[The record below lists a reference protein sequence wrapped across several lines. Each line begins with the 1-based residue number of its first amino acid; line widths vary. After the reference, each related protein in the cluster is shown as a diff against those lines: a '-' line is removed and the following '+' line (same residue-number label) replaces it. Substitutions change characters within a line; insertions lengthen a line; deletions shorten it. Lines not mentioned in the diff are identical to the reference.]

1 MIVPGYFLPES
12 FTAAEVASLDFGRVQ
27 VQVPVLTPALT
38 GEVIGSIT
46 RARDRYLATLPIH
59 AILGVIDRA
68 VARWLDPEYP
78 LREMA
83 KTALPEVT
91 GLSQPMIASTL
102 PKMLEGY
109 RRDRLLRLLEDELG
123 DPLVLDGFR
132 PRAGG
137 YSRVFGPKLIT
148 HVFSGNIPALAVP
161 GLISALLVKSASLAK
176 ASSEEPIFPA
186 LFARSLAE
194 EDPRLGECLAV
205 LWWKGGD
212 EALEEIVFS
221 RADVV
226 VAYGT
231 DRAMESIRT
240 QVKGRFIRHGHKL
253 SFGIIGREALSNA
266 EQVAQDAAY
275 DVSLFDQQGCLSPH
289 LFYVEEG
296 GAISPEGFAHALTN
310 AMEVLE
316 QRLPRGRISREEAL
330 KVLQLRGAYEFKEI
344 AGKGVIVYAGEGM
357 AWTVIY
363 EEDPTFLPSCL
374 NRTVR
379 VKPVKD
385 IFEVLDL
392 VAPFRPYLSTA
403 GLAVSPDR
411 LVPLADGLGRLGVS
425 RICPIGRMQHPPIS
439 WHHDGRFQI
448 LDLLRWVDLEL
459 DTGCWM
465 LDASLPSSSPTSNI

>member
-1 MIVPGYFLPES
+1 MIVPGYFLPDPLK
-12 FTAAEVASLDFGRVQ
+12 AVEVASLDFGRVQ
-27 VQVPVLTPALT
+27 VQVPVLTPALL
-38 GEVIGSIT
+38 GEVIDTIT
-46 RARDRYLATLPIH
+46 EARDRYLATLSIYT
-59 AILGVIDRA
+59 IIDTIDRTIT
-68 VARWLDPEYP
+68 RWLDPGYP
-78 LREMA
+78 LRKMA

-123 DPLVLDGFR
+123 DPLILDGFR

-186 LFARSLAE
+186 LFASSLAE

-212 EALEEIVFS
+212 EALEEIAFS
-221 RADVV
+221 HSDVV

-231 DRAMESIRT
+231 DEAVESIRAK
-240 QVKGRFIRHGHKL
+240 VKGRFIGHGHKL
-253 SFGIIGREALSNA
+253 SFGIVGREALLSLEEVA
-266 EQVAQDAAY
+266 EKAAY

-296 GAISPEGFAHALTN
+296 GAIGSEGFAEALAN
-310 AMEVLE
+310 AMAELE
-316 QRLPRGRISREEAL
+316 KRLPRGRISPEEAGAI
-330 KVLQLRGAYEFKEI
+330 LQLRGSYEFKEI
-344 AGKGVIVYAGEGM
+344 AGKKVIVYAGERM

-363 EEDPTFLPSCL
+363 EADPTFLPSCL

-379 VKPVKD
+379 VKPVED
-385 IFEVLDL
+385 IFRVLDL
-392 VAPFRPYLSTA
+392 VAPFGPYLSA
-403 GLAVSPDR
+403 VGVAVSPDR

-425 RICPIGRMQHPPIS
+425 RICPIGRMQHPPIR

-448 LDLLRWVDLEL
+448 LDLLRWVDLEE
-459 DTGCWM
+459 
-465 LDASLPSSSPTSNI
+465 